1 MAAVT
6 AAAAVNQLNGV
17 AAVSRSDAWAVGFSG
32 NGWPATSVNKTL
44 IERWNGS
51 SWRIWPSPNP
61 VGSSSML
68 NGVAAVSGTSAWAV
82 GSAASGSF
90 AIRHTLIE
98 HWNGTKWNV
107 QPSPN
112 PAPGQDELTAVAAL
126 SPTNVWAVGTYDL
139 GKYPLIEHWNGTKWT
154 VQPSPSRGSSS
165 GLTSVVAIS
174 ARKVWAVGSFDGF
187 DGITHTLIEHWDGS
201 KWTVHPSPSP
211 GNHDNVLNGIAASG
225 PSSIWAVGITSN
237 AGLPRRALIERWNGL
252 RWTTQA
258 TPAAAYGEYLHAA
271 AAVSGTLAWAA
282 GASGGTL
289 VERWNGGEWRFQVT
303 PDPVYSADPVV
314 ELKGI
319 AAASA
324 SDAWAVGYAGED
336 FNPDSK
342 TLIEHWNGKS
352 WQIKP
357 SPNRS

>member
-1 MAAVT
+1 MAAVS
-6 AAAAVNQLNGV
+6 AAAPVNRLNGV
-17 AAVSRSDAWAVGFSG
+17 AAVSGSDAWAVGFSG
-32 NGWPATSVNKTL
+32 NGWPATSTNKTL

-61 VGSSSML
+61 VGLSSML

-82 GSAASGSF
+82 GTAAPTGF
-90 AIRHTLIE
+90 AVGHTLIE
-98 HWNGTKWNV
+98 HWNGTKWSV

-112 PAPGQDELTAVAAL
+112 PGTGPHTLTGVAAL
-126 SPTNVWAVGTYDL
+126 SPTNVWAVGNHGASST
-139 GKYPLIEHWNGTKWT
+139 LIEHWNGSKWT
-154 VQPSPSRGSSS
+154 VQPSPNRGLYA

-174 ARKVWAVGSFDGF
+174 ARNVWAVGSFYGF
-187 DGITHTLIEHWDGS
+187 DGINHTLIEHWDGS

-211 GNHDNVLNGIAASG
+211 GNHDNGLNGIAASG
-225 PSSIWAVGITSN
+225 PSSIWAVGITTN
-237 AGLPRRALIERWNGL
+237 AGGPQRALIERWNGL

-258 TPAAAYGEYLHAA
+258 TPAAAFYVWLNAA

-289 VERWNGGEWRFQVT
+289 VERWNGREWRFQVT
-303 PDPVYSADPVV
+303 PDPVYSADPVL

-319 AAASA
+319 AAVSA